1 MSHLKIIKT
10 KIKERNKG
18 MIDVYFEVDGFKK
31 NIPIELDVILYNKYK
46 KMDFTESEKVKLDM
60 IYDFIKENNP
70 EWLI

>member
-10 KIKERNKG
+10 EIKERHRG

-31 NIPIELDVILYNKYK
+31 NIPIVLDVMLYNKYK
-46 KMDFTESEKVKLDM
+46 KMNFTENEKVTLDM